1 MCTPISFINL
11 FVVLDSEIVHNGDR
25 LFHDIPS
32 GQNSGFK
39 VSFSSC
45 LLNKFELP
53 VVSLYAIT
61 TTIWLVIWL
70 LAKY

>member
-1 MCTPISFINL
+1 M
-11 FVVLDSEIVHNGDR
+11 HNGDR

-39 VSFSSC
+39 VSLSSG